1 MSVRRFGA
9 LLILAGP
16 TGDIDGRL
24 APDRLESYRKIQ
36 AELRHLATRQ
46 DALAQQTEK
55 KQTRTIHRAMRKMP
69 PKR

>member
-1 MSVRRFGA
+1 MKAAV
-9 LLILAGP
+9 
-16 TGDIDGRL
+16 DDGRL

-55 KQTRTIHRAMRKMP
+55 KQNRTIHRAMRRMP
-69 PKR
+69 PKG